1 MEQYIKK
8 ATLVAEIEKNKNEM
22 EPERDW
28 HFDEYTNGYLDAL
41 KETLSFIDTLEVK
54 DPYKQCVQ
62 YDSIKAGIQA
72 HAETYSFNI
81 ESKLFNQLT
90 KEQQELWREE
100 IEQACISGG
109 EVGVELARDPRY
121 KENLEAKEAREEPVD
136 EDLEEAAN
144 DYAHD
149 LVHDDVF
156 ETFIAGA
163 HWQALHSLETIKG
176 MEEQAFLAGVE
187 AEQINKSF
195 SKEEL
200 LNRWRNKL

>member
-1 MEQYIKK
+1 MEQYISKS
-8 ATLVAEIEKNKNEM
+8 ALVEEIEKNKNEM
-22 EPERDW
+22 EPKRNW

-41 KETLSFIDTLEVK
+41 KEILSFIDTLEVK
-54 DPYKQCVQ
+54 DPYEQCVQ
-62 YDSIKAGIQA
+62 YDSIEAGIQA

-81 ESKLFNQLT
+81 ESILFNQLT
-90 KEQQELWREE
+90 KEQQELWRKE
-100 IEQACISGG
+100 IEQAVISGG
-109 EVGVELARDPRY
+109 EAGVELARDPRY
-121 KENLEAKEAREEPVD
+121 KENLEAKEVREGPMS

-149 LVHDDVF
+149 IVHDDVF

-163 HWQALHSLETIKG
+163 QWQALHSLETIKE

-187 AEQINKSF
+187 AEQINKCF
-195 SKEEL
+195 SKNEL